1 MIFYLSVLTQQAGLS
16 ALTPGLKGVTGRLDQ
31 LYVYLNIFDLNE

>member
-1 MIFYLSVLTQQAGLS
+1 MLFYSS
-16 ALTPGLKGVTGRLDQ
+16 ALGTASRVSTLTPGLKGVTGRLDQ